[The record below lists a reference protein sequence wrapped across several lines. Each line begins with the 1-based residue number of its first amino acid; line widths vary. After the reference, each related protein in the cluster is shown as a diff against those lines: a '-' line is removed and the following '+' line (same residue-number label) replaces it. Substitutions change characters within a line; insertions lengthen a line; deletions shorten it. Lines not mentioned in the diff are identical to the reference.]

1 MHTTSLSR
9 ALTRYRKKSVMNTHC
24 LYAVGAIVVC
34 TPILLVSA
42 IIGWKWE
49 SILSNWRKLFGRKQI
64 KSMETTKSKNDE
76 EDVRGLIENSWR
88 MKLHRMPRMYKLDYA
103 GYEPTNNP
111 AYNGNKIIAWFE
123 VKGRTVEHDKYPT
136 YMVSLH
142 KVEAGL
148 ERFRLTGIPAYLV
161 VRFTDGTYYWE
172 MREGD
177 FTVSFGGRWVPRA
190 EHGRHENDQ
199 EPVALIPMDRFQLVQ

>member
-1 MHTTSLSR
+1 
-9 ALTRYRKKSVMNTHC
+9 MNLRC
-24 LYAVGAIVVC
+24 LYAVGVMAVC
-34 TPILLVSA
+34 IPILMGKE
-42 IIGWKWE
+42 IIGWAWE
-49 SILSNWRKLFGRKQI
+49 LILSNWQKLFGRRPI
-64 KSMETTKSKNDE
+64 KSMETAKSRNDE
-76 EDVRGLIENSWR
+76 EDVRGLIENSWH

-103 GYEPTNNP
+103 GYAPTNDP
-111 AYNGNKIIAWFE
+111 AYNGNRIICWIE
-123 VKGRTVEHDKYPT
+123 VKGRTVPHDKYPT

-148 ERFRLTGIPAYLV
+148 ERFRVTNLPAYLV

-177 FTVSFGGRWVPRA
+177 FKVSFGGRWVPRA

-199 EPVALIPMDRFQLVQ
+199 EPVALIPMDRFQPVQ